1 MNYSI
6 ISSLFIVLTF
16 SKSMVFSQDKDLDLE
31 EIMTGKEFIG
41 FWPENHS
48 WLPSGKIT
56 FKWNPDKEINAQNFI
71 VENFK
76 PQKMEYKDISE
87 IPSWN
92 IKKHISNNSLKNSI
106 ISSSAFTAFK
116 KNVKENRLFYKLSE
130 KIRYYIFGGD
140 CVQYGLL
147 ASGRISMVVENNL
160 KPWDYMALINIIE
173 ESGGIITDWKGKEL
187 DIFSKGNVVASI
199 SKKSHEEFLKLQI

>member
-6 ISSLFIVLTF
+6 ISSLFIVLIF
-16 SKSMVFSQDKDLDLE
+16 SKSIVFSQDKDLDLE

-92 IKKHISNNSLKNSI
+92 IKKHISNMFYVYTKNG
-106 ISSSAFTAFK
+106 
-116 KNVKENRLFYKLSE
+116 RLL
-130 KIRYYIFGGD
+130 
-140 CVQYGLL
+140 
-147 ASGRISMVVENNL
+147 
-160 KPWDYMALINIIE
+160 
-173 ESGGIITDWKGKEL
+173 
-187 DIFSKGNVVASI
+187 
-199 SKKSHEEFLKLQI
+199 